1 MRKRLVIIV
10 GGLFML
16 AGLLGPLALCAQPP
30 EQTPQE
36 RIELLNLPSV
46 PLQVFLKVITERSDL
61 KLVTTGELAKREISV
76 YLADVTPR
84 EALEAVL
91 AAQGL
96 YLEAQ
101 EGSSV
106 LLIKENDSA
115 FFPLEHVA
123 AKDLHGVVP
132 TLMGE
137 KGKVGLDPTNNVIAV
152 EGSRRAIDRVREMVR
167 EVDKTPGQVLI
178 EAVLVEINEDADSQ
192 IGIQWQPSAFF
203 SGAVRQTRLPFTGGY
218 VSEEDDEDA
227 FVFGL
232 VSFQDFFVQ
241 LQLMERDGTARIIAT
256 PRIAAV
262 EGKEAIIKITSN
274 IVVATELT
282 RETEGLDLVTEEPVY
297 SEVGVTLKTTA
308 QVHPDGQITLK
319 VEPSVSTAAR
329 ARFFEEAVDTFDRSA
344 STTVM
349 VEDGQTIAIGGLLRN
364 DEITQTHKV
373 PLLGDIPL
381 LKYLFTH
388 EETVAAKTDL
398 VVFLTPRILNAE
410 RIREQATE
418 QKERIGLSELLEEAA
433 IDHHQRRA
441 TPPEPP
447 EEPTVEVEAPGS
459 AEVPA
464 IED

>member
-1 MRKRLVIIV
+1 MKKRLVIMV
-10 GGLFML
+10 GGLFVL

-30 EQTPQE
+30 EETREE

-46 PLQVFLKVITERSDL
+46 PLQIFLKVITERSDM
-61 KLVTTGELAKREISV
+61 KLVTTGELAKREVSV

-123 AKDLHGVVP
+123 AEDLQGVVP

-137 KGKVGLDPTNNVIAV
+137 EGRVGLDPTTNVIAV
-152 EGSRRAIDRVREMVR
+152 EGSRSAIEKVRKMVSQ
-167 EVDKTPGQVLI
+167 VDKTPGQVLI
-178 EAVLVEINEDADSQ
+178 EAVLVEINEDAGSQ
-192 IGIQWQPSAFF
+192 LGIRWEPSAFF
-203 SGAVRQTRLPFTGGY
+203 RGAVRQTRLPFTGGY
-218 VSEEDDEDA
+218 VKEEDDADA

-241 LQLMERDGTARIIAT
+241 LQFMERDGTARIIAT
-256 PRIAAV
+256 PRIAV
-262 EGKEAIIKITSN
+262 IEGKEATIKITSN

-282 RETEGLDLVTEEPVY
+282 RETEQLDLITEEPVY
-297 SEVGVTLKTTA
+297 SEVGVTLKTTP

-329 ARFFEEAVDTFDRSA
+329 ARFFAEAVDTFHRSA

-349 VEDGQTIAIGGLLRN
+349 VQDGETIAIGGLLRT
-364 DEITQTHKV
+364 DETIQTHKV
-373 PLLGDIPL
+373 PVLGDIPL

-388 EETVAAKTDL
+388 KDTVAAKTDL

-410 RIREQATE
+410 RIREEATE
-418 QKERIGLSELLEEAA
+418 QKERIRLSELLEEAA
-433 IDHHQRRA
+433 IDHHRERG

-447 EEPTVEVEAPGS
+447 EEPAVEDEPQGP